1 MSIEKDNYIDEI
13 EEDDEEENN
22 FEIKRWMI
30 KELHLTGND
39 LIVFAAIY
47 HFSDNGKNIFTL
59 GRKQLSQ
66 FLEIP
71 LRTVDRVLQ
80 RLIKNHLITKMPTTK
95 NNAVFY
101 NYRIVFE
108 NFDFDYYR
116 IILMETRV
124 REHKNKGVE

>member
-47 HFSDNGKNIFTL
+47 HFSDNGKNMYTG
-59 GRKQLSQ
+59 GRCFLSR
-66 FLEIP
+66 FLEITP
-71 LRTVDRVLQ
+71 PTIDQTLK
-80 RLIKNHLITKMPTTK
+80 RLIKKRLITKMPTTK